1 MIYRQPGGEEQIVEI
16 ADGMSVMQA
25 AVANGIT
32 EIVAEFGGTLGC
44 ATCDVYI
51 DEDDF
56 DRLDP
61 LSEEEDEMLDFTA
74 SARQPNSR
82 LSCQLLLSPEL
93 DGLVVRLPP
102 TQS

>member
-44 ATCDVYI
+44 ATCHVYI